1 MSPSPSRV
9 ICLAFATG
17 FVVTATRPAAAQ
29 RLLGATGRI
38 PSRVPAPGH
47 VADIHRT
54 RRHRR
59 ASPQRS
65 RTVVADPVGWQVALD
80 RAGFSPGVIDGI
92 IGSKTRAALRTFQAS
107 SGLKTSGEPDSA
119 TRTALGVGLRPAV
132 VRRTLTDVDARLV
145 APVPRSW
152 IARSE
157 ARFLGYR
164 SLADLAAER
173 GHCTLRLL
181 RELNP
186 GLNVDNLK
194 AGDALRLPNIE
205 GPWPEVSESPS
216 DRPERGT
223 HAAAPRVA
231 SLEVDLETKHI
242 RVLDAAANTIAMFHC
257 SIARDRDKRPT
268 QPCKIKTIVKHPVYL
283 FDPAHWPEVHDVD
296 RRLNIPPGPRNPV
309 GLCWIGL
316 TLPGYGMHG
325 TPDPE
330 MIGKTGSH
338 GCFRLTNWDA
348 LRLAGMVRVGMDVR
362 FVPGAPTA
370 SGRNGTMS
378 TRKTAAIPRGR

>member
-9 ICLAFATG
+9 ICLAIATV
-17 FVVTATRPAAAQ
+17 FVVTATRQAAAQ
-29 RLLGATGRI
+29 RLLGATDRI
-38 PSRVPAPGH
+38 PSRIHAPGH
-47 VADIHRT
+47 VADAGPAR
-54 RRHRR
+54 
-59 ASPQRS
+59 RS
-65 RTVVADPVGWQVALD
+65 RSPIPDPVGWQVALD
-80 RAGFSPGVIDGI
+80 RTGFSPGVIDGI
-92 IGSKTRAALRTFQAS
+92 IGSKTRAALRAFQAF
-107 SGLKTSGEPDSA
+107 SGLKTSGEPDGP
-119 TRTALGVGLRPAV
+119 TRVAMGVGLRPAV
-132 VRRTLTDVDARLV
+132 VRRTLTSVDANLV
-145 APVPRSW
+145 APTPRDW
-152 IARSE
+152 MARSE

-181 RELNP
+181 RKLNR
-186 GLNVDNLK
+186 GMNVEELK
-194 AGDALRLPNIE
+194 AGDSLLLPNVE
-205 GPWPEVSESPS
+205 GTWPEVSESPS
-216 DRPERGT
+216 DRQERGT
-223 HAAAPRVA
+223 NAAVPRAA
-231 SLEVDLETKHI
+231 SLEVDLEAKRI
-242 RVLDAAANTIAMFHC
+242 RVLDAAANTIAMFNC

-268 QPCKIKTIVKHPVYL
+268 RPCHIKTIVKNPVYL

-362 FVPGAPTA
+362 FVEGKPTA
-370 SGRNGTMS
+370 SGRSGTMS
-378 TRKTAAIPRGR
+378 TLTTAAIPRGR